1 MELTIPS
8 HLTSRTNFQIV
19 AYRTEMFQ
27 EHKSFA
33 NIDITN
39 AYAAVFLQLSVLML
53 YIHLALRV
61 IIDGPAETSKS
72 VLFTLLLLLS
82 YGISKAA
89 IGRVDAEPDVVF
101 TPLEWVSDILQEK
114 ALQGLHA
121 ITTTFVVALVHA
133 LRVAVSEGLV
143 EVEMK

>member
-39 AYAAVFLQLSVLML
+39 AYAAVFLQLGVLML

-61 IIDGPAETSKS
+61 NIDGPAEISKS

-114 ALQGLHA
+114 ALQGLRA